1 MYNSL
6 TTYFTYIMMYYLRQT
21 LICSLSTNSA
31 ACQLSAQPDG
41 DGVTSDKRIQIQIN
55 SVGKSVLTSS
65 MRVTHYGVL
74 NNLNI

>member
-21 LICSLSTNSA
+21 LICSLSNSA

-41 DGVTSDKRIQIQIN
+41 DGVTSDKRIQIQTN